1 MKSLIRKCNSCN
13 KYTLKLSCPTC
24 GVETKTP
31 HPPKF
36 SPDDRYARYRLRERY
51 ESID

>member
-1 MKSLIRKCNSCN
+1 MKSLIRKCNSCTT
-13 KYTLKLSCPTC
+13 YTLELLCPKC
-24 GVETKTP
+24 GSETKTP

-51 ESID
+51 ESIE